1 MPEHQVAVEKVSVY
15 FGPEHARTAAVD
27 NVSLEFKP
35 GTLTVIMGP
44 SGSGK
49 TTLLSILGALLR
61 PDQGNVYLGGSEI
74 GGLNEDERTS
84 LRRDQVGF
92 VFQAFRLLHA
102 LSAID
107 NVLIARDIRGKRD
120 KEGQETAAKLLVEL
134 GLGSKLVLKPN
145 ELSGGEKQRVAIARA
160 LLGNPKV
167 LLADEPTAS
176 LDSHS
181 GMQICG
187 LLRKLSDER
196 KYTTVVVS
204 HDPVWSKFADRVVS
218 LADGRV
224 IGERMMTK

>member
-1 MPEHQVAVEKVSVY
+1 VPDHQLAVENVSVY
-15 FGPEHARTAAVD
+15 FGPEHARLAAVD

-49 TTLLSILGALLR
+49 TTLLSVLGVLLR
-61 PDQGNVYLGGSEI
+61 PDQGSVYLGGNDV
-74 GGLNEDERTS
+74 GGLDEDKRTS

-92 VFQAFRLLHA
+92 IFQAFRLLHA
-102 LSAID
+102 LSAIE
-107 NVLIARDIRGKRD
+107 NVLIARDIRGERD
-120 KEGQETAAKLLVEL
+120 KQDREMAANILTEL
-134 GLGSKLVLKPN
+134 GLGGKLDLKPKA
-145 ELSGGEKQRVAIARA
+145 LSGGEKQRVAIARA

-181 GMQICG
+181 GTQICE

-204 HDPVWSKFADRVVS
+204 HDPVWSKFADCVVS

-224 IGERMMTK
+224 IGERIITK

>member
-1 MPEHQVAVEKVSVY
+1 MPDHQLAVEKVSVY
-15 FGPEHARTAAVD
+15 FGPEHARAAAVD

-49 TTLLSILGALLR
+49 TTLLSVLGVLLR
-61 PDQGNVYLGGSEI
+61 PDQGNVYLGGNEI
-74 GGLNEDERTS
+74 SGLNEDERTS

-102 LSAID
+102 LSALD
-107 NVLIARDIRGKRD
+107 NVLIARDIRGERD
-120 KEGQETAAKLLVEL
+120 KQDRETAANLLTDL
-134 GLGSKLVLKPN
+134 GLGSKLVLKPK

-181 GMQICG
+181 GMQICE
-187 LLRKLSDER
+187 LVRKLSDER
-196 KYTTVVVS
+196 KYTTIVVS
-204 HDPVWSKFADRVVS
+204 HDPGWANFADRVIS

-224 IGERMMTK
+224 IGERIIRK

>member
-1 MPEHQVAVEKVSVY
+1 VSVY
-15 FGPEHARTAAVD
+15 FGPQHARTAAVD
-27 NVSLEFKP
+27 DVSLEFQP

-49 TTLLSILGALLR
+49 TTLLSLLGALLR
-61 PDQGNVYLGGSEI
+61 PDQGNVYLGGNDI
-74 GGLNEDERTS
+74 GGLNEDQRTS
-84 LRRDQVGF
+84 LRRDLVGF

-107 NVLIARDIRGKRD
+107 NVLIARHIRGEREKQDR
-120 KEGQETAAKLLVEL
+120 EMAAKLLGEL
-134 GLGSKLVLKPN
+134 GLGSKLVLKPK

-181 GMQICG
+181 GAQICE

-204 HDPVWSKFADRVVS
+204 HDTLWSKFADRVVS

-224 IGERMMTK
+224 IGERILVAK

>member
-1 MPEHQVAVEKVSVY
+1 VPDHQLAVEKVSVY
-15 FGPEHARTAAVD
+15 FGPEHARVAAID

-49 TTLLSILGALLR
+49 TTLLSLLGALLR
-61 PDQGNVYLGGSEI
+61 PDQGSVYLGGNDI
-74 GGLNEDERTS
+74 GGLNEDERTT

-102 LSAID
+102 LSAIE
-107 NVLIARDIRGKRD
+107 NVLIARDVRGERNKQDR
-120 KEGQETAAKLLVEL
+120 ETAANLLTEL
-134 GLGSKLVLKPN
+134 GLGGKLVLKPK

-181 GMQICG
+181 GTQICE
-187 LLRKLSDER
+187 LLRRLSDER

-204 HDPVWSKFADRVVS
+204 HDSLWSKFADRVVS

-224 IGERMMTK
+224 IGEEIIAK